1 MSQSSEQ
8 LQLLTHLFDAL
19 AQHQDQS
26 ASLEQRTEVLCR
38 MKILLDKIDGVV
50 FAREPDKDAK
60 ISSGLD

>member
-38 MKILLDKIDGVV
+38 MKILLDKIDGLG

>member
-1 MSQSSEQ
+1 M
-8 LQLLTHLFDAL
+8 LTHLFDAL

-38 MKILLDKIDGVV
+38 MKILLDKIDSVV
-50 FAREPDKDAK
+50 FAAREPDTNAK

>member
-19 AQHQDQS
+19 TQHQDQS